1 MQSKGLQSADTI
13 HAKAERLWR
22 KQAQAPTTKPASQ
35 SNPIARFFHDL
46 AAATASEFRVQRHYA
61 SDSKQAQQQAAFID
75 DLKCDVVARAFLAY
89 LRSKRPWLLQD
100 LVVQNT
106 PSRISDLPTYAEE
119 SRHQVDIWQK
129 RLYFLLHMVPV
140 GVVSQLMH
148 QLRKWQVLS
157 SQAEASK
164 TPDDQTLYSN
174 CLQVMVLYLD
184 MHDAKFDGGTA
195 ILIDDTRRQTLQ
207 SCFEREEDFAS
218 CFPSN
223 VKPSLSGDA
232 HIPLRGLREMLRF
245 GGANVLTPVF
255 QQHPITAA
263 ECVNWQELETKIKEA
278 QKTREA
284 LHAEWVKN
292 RKGFTK
298 QTEYEQALDTCTH
311 HRHLAHRVRLVDH
324 LQLHSLLM
332 AVLARLADYAGL
344 WERDLYFVSL
354 ALCYHKRLNP
364 AQIFGESGKHG
375 NYFDGGEIVE
385 AVRKESSCDKVIQK
399 KAKDLFGTA
408 CEKGHPTVN
417 IRNDLSH
424 FNMLRHPKGQPDP
437 APIDLTHWVN
447 QTRCLMAYDRKLKN
461 AVSQSVMEL
470 LAREGLV
477 LTWQTNSEHQLVLQS
492 VESQKIAHLG
502 AKQGKESH
510 HSEAYCAMVKQ
521 VF

>member
-1 MQSKGLQSADTI
+1 
-13 HAKAERLWR
+13 
-22 KQAQAPTTKPASQ
+22 
-35 SNPIARFFHDL
+35 
-46 AAATASEFRVQRHYA
+46 
-61 SDSKQAQQQAAFID
+61 
-75 DLKCDVVARAFLAY
+75 
-89 LRSKRPWLLQD
+89 
-100 LVVQNT
+100 
-106 PSRISDLPTYAEE
+106 
-119 SRHQVDIWQK
+119 
-129 RLYFLLHMVPV
+129 
-140 GVVSQLMH
+140 
-148 QLRKWQVLS
+148 
-157 SQAEASK
+157 
-164 TPDDQTLYSN
+164 
-174 CLQVMVLYLD
+174 

-218 CFPSN
+218 RFPSSIN
-223 VKPSLSGDA
+223 PSLPGDA

-245 GGANVLTPVF
+245 GGANVLTPVL

-263 ECVNWQELETKIKEA
+263 ECVNWQELQTKIKEA

-284 LHAEWVKN
+284 LHAEWVEN

-298 QTEYEQALDTCTH
+298 QTEYEQALGTCTR
-311 HRHLAHRVRLVDH
+311 HRHLSHRVRLVDH

-354 ALCYHKRLNP
+354 ALCYHERLNP

-385 AVRKESSCDKVIQK
+385 AVRKESSCNKVIQK
-399 KAKDLFGTA
+399 KAKDLFGTN
-408 CEKGHPTVN
+408 CERGDLRVN
-417 IRNDLSH
+417 IRNALSH

-502 AKQGKESH
+502 AKQGTESH
-510 HSEAYCAMVKQ
+510 HSKAYCAMVKQ